1 MGKGA
6 NFNGGDKHCVITPK
20 NGPQFLSI
28 SFSIPESIPSHSTDF
43 ILCKYKNVKVDKFL
57 KSIQLMDTTTII
69 LDNNNKSMHG
79 KNYEKLLLNHALLAT
94 CATDY
99 RLFAVI
105 MRVIWLILNL

>member
-1 MGKGA
+1 
-6 NFNGGDKHCVITPK
+6 
-20 NGPQFLSI
+20 
-28 SFSIPESIPSHSTDF
+28 
-43 ILCKYKNVKVDKFL
+43 
-57 KSIQLMDTTTII
+57 MDTTTII